1 LIYRDSNG
9 DRSLETTLR
18 FQRLFNDEA
27 SMISAWECLHSA
39 TLELVRST
47 PIKQRLISA
56 YRRHLAVLPEDQLPS
71 EVRETFG
78 NVMRV
83 LRGVQPLPGEDAVA
97 ASVRKMSNQE
107 ADECASLIVEIFG
120 LMGRFNVVANRAA
133 TVVQLHTV
141 DCAQAEYETPALIAH
156 N

>member
-1 LIYRDSNG
+1 MVN
-9 DRSLETTLR
+9 
-18 FQRLFNDEA
+18 
-27 SMISAWECLHSA
+27 AWENVHCA
-39 TLELVRST
+39 ALELVRST

-56 YRRHLAVLPEDQLPS
+56 YRRHLAALPEDQLPS
-71 EVRETFG
+71 EVRESFG
-78 NVMRV
+78 HVMRV

-120 LMGRFNVVANRAA
+120 LMSRFSVVANRPAA
-133 TVVQLHTV
+133 VVQLHSV
-141 DCAQAEYETPALIAH
+141 DCAPADYEIPALIAH

>member
-1 LIYRDSNG
+1 
-9 DRSLETTLR
+9 
-18 FQRLFNDEA
+18 
-27 SMISAWECLHSA
+27 MISAWECFHCA

-47 PIKQRLISA
+47 PIKQRLVCA
-56 YRRHLAVLPEDQLPS
+56 YRRHLAALPEDQLPS
-71 EVRETFG
+71 EVRESFG
-78 NVMRV
+78 HVMRV

-120 LMGRFNVVANRAA
+120 LMSRFNVVANRAA

-141 DCAQAEYETPALIAH
+141 ECDQAEYETPALAAH

>member
-1 LIYRDSNG
+1 
-9 DRSLETTLR
+9 
-18 FQRLFNDEA
+18 
-27 SMISAWECLHSA
+27 MISACDCFHYA

-56 YRRHLAVLPEDQLPS
+56 YRRHLAALPEDQLPS

-78 NVMRV
+78 HVMRV

-120 LMGRFNVVANRAA
+120 LMSRFNVVSSRPAA
-133 TVVQLHTV
+133 VVQLHSV
-141 DCAQAEYETPALIAH
+141 DCAPVDYEAPALIAR